1 MRIATNNAHR
11 LEALE
16 RTIDIRLQVSR
27 LVFNWVV
34 DIDCVLQVRS
44 FEAFELV

>member
-1 MRIATNNAHR
+1 MRIATNNAYR

-16 RTIDIRLQVSR
+16 RAIDVGLQVGR

-34 DIDCVLQVRS
+34 DIDCVLQVGS